1 MRTIGT
7 TLKRKDLGGETA
19 GGGREPPAV
28 RQLRTGR
35 VRQRFWKNRYL
46 FLLFLPGALYFI
58 VFHYVPMV
66 GITIAFKNYD
76 IFDGFFAS
84 KWVGIKH
91 FLTFVNGLFFWRLIR
106 NTLLLNVY
114 GILFSFP
121 IPIVF
126 ALLLN
131 EVNHMP
137 FKRVV
142 QTISYLPYFVSTVV
156 IVGMLFEML
165 SPSSGALSLA
175 IGRLTGSKPV
185 FYMAQPEYFRG
196 IYIASGIWQG
206 MGWSAIIYLASLA
219 GVNPELY
226 EAAIIDG
233 VNRLQ
238 KILYITIPALLPTI
252 TVLFILNLG
261 HILSVG
267 FEKVFLMQNSL
278 NMETADVISTFV
290 YRRGLLGEGG
300 TPDYSFATAVNLFS
314 SVIGLLMI
322 FTANSVSRRVSENS
336 LW

>member
-1 MRTIGT
+1 VHP
-7 TLKRKDLGGETA
+7 DA
-19 GGGREPPAV
+19 PAV
-28 RQLRTGR
+28 RQIRAMKSS
-35 VRQRFWKNRYL
+35 QIFWKNRYL
-46 FLLFLPGALYFI
+46 FLLFAPGALYFI

-66 GITIAFKNYD
+66 GITIAFQDFD

-84 KWVGIKH
+84 KWVGLRH
-91 FLTFVNGLFFWRLIR
+91 FTAFVTGPFFWRLIR

-114 GILFSFP
+114 GLLFSFP
-121 IPIVF
+121 IPILF

-131 EVNHMP
+131 EVNNMP

-156 IVGMLFEML
+156 IVGLLFELL

-175 IGRLTGSKPV
+175 IARVTGHKPV
-185 FYMAQPEYFRG
+185 FYMAQPEFFRG
-196 IYIASGIWQG
+196 IYIASGIWQS
-206 MGWSAIIYLASLA
+206 MGWSAIIYLAALS

-233 VNRLQ
+233 VNRFQ
-238 KILYITIPALLPTI
+238 KILYVTIPALVPTI

-278 NMETADVISTFV
+278 NMETADVIATFV

-300 TPDYSFATAVNLFS
+300 TPDYSFATAVNMFS
-314 SVIGLLMI
+314 SVIGLAMI
-322 FTANSVSRRVSENS
+322 FAANSLSRRVSENS